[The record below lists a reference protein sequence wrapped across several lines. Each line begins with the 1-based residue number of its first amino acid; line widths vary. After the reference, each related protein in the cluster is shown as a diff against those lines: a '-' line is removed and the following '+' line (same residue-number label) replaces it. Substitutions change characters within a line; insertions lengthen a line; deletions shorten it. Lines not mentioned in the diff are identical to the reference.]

1 MEEKI
6 KIIGT
11 RTHNLICELSPKSDS
26 PQGVF
31 ISNSSL
37 GQKCVYLVQ
46 FLTTKSRIAKI
57 NNRKFSKKRIQKV
70 ETINFKLH
78 QLMGN

>member
-11 RTHNLICELSPKSDS
+11 RTHNLICELSHKSDS

-46 FLTTKSRIAKI
+46 SLTTKSRIAKI

-78 QLMGN
+78 QLMGI